1 MEFGPNCGKSSEAR
15 TDRSLREM
23 AKRFTWDILLKRKDD
38 SDLKI
43 IVQKFGGTSV
53 QTQDMRDHAVQH
65 VMNAINDGY
74 KVIVVVS
81 AMGRSGDPY
90 ATDTLLGLVDENDSS
105 PRERDI
111 LMSCGETI
119 SMVVFSNLL
128 KKAGI
133 RSEAMTGAQAGFR
146 TNKMFN
152 EAKIIEM
159 KVSHLLKKLESLD
172 AVVVAGFQGQTADGE
187 ITTLGRGGSDTSAAA
202 LGAAVDAEWIDI
214 FTDVN
219 GVMTADPRI
228 VSDARKLS
236 VLTYNEVCNLAYQ
249 GAKVIHPRAVEI
261 AMTAKIPIHI
271 RSTMSDGLGTLV
283 TTMNRA
289 SRGQDIQERPVTG
302 ITYVRGVTQIRVRAG
317 KEEYD
322 LQAKVFKAMAEKGI
336 SVDLINISPNGVVY
350 TVMEK
355 VTDLAVATL
364 KKLGYTPDVLGG
376 CAKVSAVGAGMA
388 GVPGVASRIV
398 NALTEQGIR
407 ILQSADSHNTIWV
420 LVEQAKMNNAV
431 NALHRAFHL
440 EKEQEEAGLEQPKQ
454 E

>member
-1 MEFGPNCGKSSEAR
+1 M
-15 TDRSLREM
+15 
-23 AKRFTWDILLKRKDD
+23 
-38 SDLKI
+38 KI

-53 QTQDMRDHAVQH
+53 QTDEMRKHAVDH
-65 VMNAINDGY
+65 VVRAVNDGY

-90 ATDTLLGLVDENDSS
+90 ATDTLLGLTKESDSS
-105 PRERDI
+105 SRERDI

-119 SMVVFSNLL
+119 SMVVFSSLL
-128 KKAGI
+128 KASGI

-146 TNKMFN
+146 TNHSFN

-159 KVSHLLKKLESLD
+159 KVNPLLKRLEELD
-172 AVVVAGFQGQTADGE
+172 AVVVAGFQGQTKDGE

-202 LGAAVDAEWIDI
+202 LGAAVDADWIDI

-228 VSDARKLS
+228 VSDARQLS
-236 VLTYNEVCNLAYQ
+236 VLTYSEVCNLAYQ

-271 RSTMSDGLGTLV
+271 RSTLSDDLGTLV
-283 TTMNRA
+283 TTMNQTG
-289 SRGQDIQERPVTG
+289 RGRDIQEQPVTG
-302 ITYVRGVTQIRVRAG
+302 ITYLKGVTQIRVRAG
-317 KEEYD
+317 KDEFD
-322 LQAKVFKAMAEKGI
+322 LQAKVFKAMAEQGI
-336 SVDLINISPNGVVY
+336 SVDLINISPSGVVY
-350 TVMEK
+350 TVASKATER
-355 VTDLAVATL
+355 AVRSL
-364 KKLGYTPDVLGG
+364 KSLGYDPEVLMG

-388 GVPGVASRIV
+388 GLPGVASRIV
-398 NALTEQGIR
+398 NALTDQGIR

-420 LVEQAKMNNAV
+420 LVKQEKMESAV
-431 NALHRAFHL
+431 NTLHHAFHL
-440 EKEQEEAGLEQPKQ
+440 ESENSEADLEHPKQ